1 MGLFGLPFPVRGTI
15 WVAEQV
21 LREAERQYYD
31 PGVIRAELDRV
42 DDLRRSGEI
51 SDDEADAWEDELI
64 ERLLEGQAR
73 SRERSGD
80 E

>member
-1 MGLFGLPFPVRGTI
+1 MGLFGLPVPVRGTI